1 MIRRPLTFRRVAA
14 RAGLRFL
21 LYAAV
26 AVPVLTSLPTYLD
39 EVGGPP
45 WWTTDPAVAVLA
57 DIHDC
62 AARIGVEFPAGALI
76 VHDGSRVEY
85 ATLDEGLAAQ
95 GGHPAVARTIAWCE
109 S

>member
-1 MIRRPLTFRRVAA
+1 VAHRPLTFRRVAA
-14 RAGLRFL
+14 CTSLRFL

-26 AVPVLTSLPTYLD
+26 ALPILTALPTHANT
-39 EVGGPP
+39 GGSP
-45 WWTTDPAVAVLA
+45 WWETDPVVAVLA

-62 AARIGVEFPAGALI
+62 AARIEAEVPAGALI
-76 VHDGSRVEY
+76 VRDGNRVEY

-95 GGHPAVARTIAWCE
+95 GGHPAEARTIAWCE

>member
-1 MIRRPLTFRRVAA
+1 MNARRVAFRRVAA

-39 EVGGPP
+39 EFGGPA

-62 AARIGVEFPAGALI
+62 AARIDAEVPAGAL
-76 VHDGSRVEY
+76 VLRFAGRVEY
-85 ATLDEGLAAQ
+85 VSLDEGWAVKES
-95 GGHPAVARTIAWCE
+95 GGPDRTIAWCE
-109 S
+109 T